1 MPIPVVTPQEMS
13 NIDKRAIREYGI
25 PSACLMETA
34 GAVSARKIWEK
45 YGRGGLRVLV
55 VCGKGGNGGDGFAAA
70 RHLRNA
76 GADVR
81 AAALFPLDE
90 AAGDSAVFLKALRK
104 MDVPVLE
111 VGEGSAA
118 SLEERAKDADVIV
131 DAILGTG
138 FRPPARG
145 LPAEAI
151 RVLAACGAPVA
162 AIDVPSGLDAGTGEA
177 GLPHVAADLT
187 LALGALK
194 RGHLLMPAAARV
206 GELVKLD
213 IGIPQKCVDE
223 EEAALRVT
231 EPSDAARNLP
241 RRAPDAHKGDAGHLF
256 VLGGAPGMSGAA
268 LLTSMA
274 ALRAGAGRVTLCAPE
289 SIRPLVEG
297 RHPEV
302 MTLSLPATEA
312 GSAAPAAFDLILER
326 SEDMSALV
334 AGPGLTTNPR
344 TVELVHRLVQ
354 HVDAPLALAGFSL
367 GGSVLLRW
375 LGERGEGVSPR
386 VRGAVCVSASFQP
399 GVCARALDSPAG
411 WLYRR
416 HLLGSAKRKAREF
429 SERHPGLIEA
439 EAARRA
445 RTFHEFD
452 RAVIAPLYGFRD
464 ELDYYEKA
472 DCSPWLSRVRV
483 KTLLLASEDDPI
495 VPARVFPREEIEKSP
510 WLTGVLSKR
519 GGHVGFV
526 SGRSVRSPGYWAEE
540 RAFAFLRERL
550 APGG

>member
-231 EPSDAARNLP
+231 EPSDAARNLA

-344 TVELVHRLVQ
+344 TVELVHPLLQ
-354 HVDAPLALAGFSL
+354 HVDAPLALDADGLNALSRDLTILDGRSARLALTPHPGEMARLLGVSTREVQEDRVAQASRFAARHQVDVALKGWGTIVATAEGEAWYNPTGNSAMATAGSGDALAGVVGALLAQGLSGKWALACGVYLHGLAGDLASGEMGGVGVTATDILQALPRARRSL
-367 GGSVLLRW
+367 LADAGGS
-375 LGERGEGVSPR
+375 
-386 VRGAVCVSASFQP
+386 
-399 GVCARALDSPAG
+399 D
-411 WLYRR
+411 
-416 HLLGSAKRKAREF
+416 
-429 SERHPGLIEA
+429 
-439 EAARRA
+439 AAR
-445 RTFHEFD
+445 
-452 RAVIAPLYGFRD
+452 ISL
-464 ELDYYEKA
+464 
-472 DCSPWLSRVRV
+472 
-483 KTLLLASEDDPI
+483 
-495 VPARVFPREEIEKSP
+495 
-510 WLTGVLSKR
+510 
-519 GGHVGFV
+519 
-526 SGRSVRSPGYWAEE
+526 
-540 RAFAFLRERL
+540 
-550 APGG
+550 